1 MFHSNISEYDDPAS
15 QTFSFPIIYHFPP
28 FFTRQLNERTWYA
41 QLVNWSALI
50 LSYCRFHRIYTLD
63 LSRTSSSIEPQLI
76 SITKRPRGE
85 IDGELF
91 RNSQINRALQPDAIK
106 AVFEYMVTRS
116 DAVWLD
122 QPNTTS
128 SSANSADSETHQDIN
143 DFDDLDQDSQFERYE
158 QVFRSFSAILSNNN
172 SSTVEPSSR
181 SCILV
186 YWRHPQE
193 WASLITEW
201 V

>member
-41 QLVNWSALI
+41 QLVNWSALV

-63 LSRTSSSIEPQLI
+63 LSRTSSSVGQHLM
-76 SITKRPRGE
+76 SKRRRGE

-91 RNSQINRALQPDAIK
+91 RNSKINRALQPDAIR
-106 AVFEYMVTRS
+106 AVFEYMVTRG

-128 SSANSADSETHQDIN
+128 SSANSTDREAHENIN

-172 SSTVEPSSR
+172 SSTVEPSS
-181 SCILV
+181 CILV